1 MTAIPSGQIIE
12 KISRF
17 AREHIAPRSDL
28 SSTGDFPHDLWGK
41 MAQERLFKIGID
53 EFYGG
58 NGGGYRDLNT
68 SAEALV
74 QFGFNMGLGISWLY
88 QQLVARFLV
97 AGFGSVDQKR
107 QYLPEMVRG
116 ELTASFAVSEP
127 KRGAH
132 PKLLT
137 TAAIKDKSFYTL
149 SGEKTYLTNG
159 PIADIFIVI
168 AITGYSGERKDYTA
182 FLVPHNTAG
191 LKVSRSLNL
200 NFFRPAP
207 HGGIIMDNCRL
218 PQTAILGKAGT
229 AYQDMV
235 IPFGR
240 LEDIVMLGTATGG
253 MAAQLAMLINFIGND
268 NITDAKSLDSKLTYL
283 DASIRKLRK
292 AAFTELEKLD
302 QDAGYAVSHVINF
315 INPVSQFLSDI
326 KGIVDQ
332 CNLKTGA
339 AFEYLQADLQA
350 MLEIKKKKTGVA
362 VGKGMK

>member
-168 AITGYSGERKDYTA
+168 AITGYSGERKEYTA

-207 HGGIIMDNCRL
+207 HGGIIMDNCHL

-229 AYQDMV
+229 AYRDMV